1 MSLKAK
7 RHQWSLQKSNFQD
20 NLQNI
25 GESNQTLSSWHFIQ
39 LTEQRF
45 PMKQLFVRKYKQDFQ
60 QRVSPFLIENR
71 ELQDKITEMKSWEGN
86 NYYYLIETR
95 HILQNDN
102 LSSLLD
108 LKFVLT
114 SVWGESQSYYHFA
127 SVLYSIKKMPK

>member
-20 NLQNI
+20 DLQNI
-25 GESNQTLSSWHFIQ
+25 AESNQTLSSWHFIQ

-60 QRVSPFLIENR
+60 QRLSPILIENR

-95 HILQNDN
+95 HSTKWQPFVIAWSKVCSYICLRRITKLLPFLLRWSIL
-102 LSSLLD
+102 
-108 LKFVLT
+108 
-114 SVWGESQSYYHFA
+114 
-127 SVLYSIKKMPK
+127 